1 MNALSKLRRYLLD
14 FRRQH
19 NDTPKSIPVSRA
31 EAIEVMNDSGP
42 FVQDI
47 ALTPS
52 SPQIFGLDMEEH
64 DFAPMI
70 RERRLRIPICDFM
83 QEYPVNAAMRHN
95 VEFIAREGVAQ
106 IRAHILADK
115 TRVRVTSGLGHFR
128 PRQEMVPDQT
138 EAENGRDRLHRALPT
153 LQGSTASQPP
163 PHALQLAST
172 LLTVTLMKLILC
184 VAAVWAGIAL
194 AIVILFFTSVARAA
208 RRVYR

>member
-19 NDTPKSIPVSRA
+19 NDSPKSIPVSRA

-52 SPQIFGLDMEEH
+52 APQIFGLDMEEH

-70 RERRLRIPICDFM
+70 RERRLRVPICDFL

-95 VEFIAREGVAQ
+95 VEFIAREGVAR

-115 TRVRVTSGLGHFR
+115 TRVRVTLDWDIFARVKKWFR
-128 PRQEMVPDQT
+128 IKPRQRTVEIDCTVLYPHCKVQLPH
-138 EAENGRDRLHRALPT
+138 NRHYLH
-153 LQGSTASQPP
+153 SSWHQPCSP
-163 PHALQLAST
+163 S
-172 LLTVTLMKLILC
+172 
-184 VAAVWAGIAL
+184 
-194 AIVILFFTSVARAA
+194 
-208 RRVYR
+208 RV